1 MVSKGKNGN
10 RTRVLFL
17 IEALGEGGAEKILH
31 TLVSNINRSKFE
43 VTVVTIA
50 KAGIYANSIPEIVD
64 HFKYIVNYNNH
75 FVHDLFN
82 KLVYKLIYQFL
93 PSRWVY
99 RLFIPKNHDIE
110 CAFCEGIATRIISAS
125 SNKDSRKLAWVHTDL
140 VYNHWTRIAY
150 KNDDEEN
157 ACYSKFDTVAC
168 VSRTALDSLK
178 TLYPTLHNLKIV
190 YNPIDES
197 LIRKMASAHSVDR
210 KAGRINM
217 ITIGRLV
224 QQKGYDRLIPILG
237 ELKKQGLQF
246 FLRILGT
253 GTQEQLLKE
262 LILKY
267 GLTQY
272 IELTGFKENP
282 YPYLAASDL
291 FVCSSRSEGYSTAV
305 TEALILGLPVV
316 TTECSGMKE
325 LLGDNNEWGL
335 VVPND
340 EHSLQRALQ
349 AVISNPNTL
358 QDLKN
363 KAMARSHDFSLKKLM
378 TAIENTLLG

>member
-1 MVSKGKNGN
+1 MLKLKSVASYAIAIISIPVALLWVVNRVRKVGVFMKYRKKGIGNILMEVAEDIAKKYADTVIIGVGLHRDYGQAQRMYVKRGFIFDGSGIWWKGKP
-10 RTRVLFL
+10 L
-17 IEALGEGGAEKILH
+17 EP
-31 TLVSNINRSKFE
+31 
-43 VTVVTIA
+43 
-50 KAGIYANSIPEIVD
+50 YAD
-64 HFKYIVNYNNH
+64 F
-75 FVHDLFN
+75 
-82 KLVYKLIYQFL
+82 
-93 PSRWVY
+93 
-99 RLFIPKNHDIE
+99 
-110 CAFCEGIATRIISAS
+110 
-125 SNKDSRKLAWVHTDL
+125 
-140 VYNHWTRIAY
+140 

-262 LILKY
+262 LISKY
-267 GLTQY
+267 GLTHY

-325 LLGDNNEWGL
+325 LLGNNNEWGL

-340 EHSLQRALQ
+340 DLSLQRALQ

-378 TAIENTLLG
+378 TAIEDTLLG